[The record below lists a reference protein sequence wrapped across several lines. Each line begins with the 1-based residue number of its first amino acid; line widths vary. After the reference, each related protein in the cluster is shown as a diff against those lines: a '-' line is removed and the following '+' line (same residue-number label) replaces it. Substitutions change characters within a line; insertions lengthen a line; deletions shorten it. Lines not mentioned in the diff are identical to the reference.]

1 MKGVTDETVIPFVIK
16 RINIKTGKEFFM
28 YDENMLIDLEGEDYG
43 ERVIRT
49 VSEPD
54 SYFPRS
60 LTLYDDI
67 VSANIVATDDYGDR
81 PAEYE
86 ISVPALGYAFIHA
99 PYNIEIS
106 GGGTMIIYNPPRLL
120 RLGLKNGDI
129 HYFPFSGA
137 EGKDAK
143 TEYEKEIADLFDDKY
158 KDIKI
163 LREAAKVMKLM
174 EGLDDEEAGLNP
186 EEYPEES
193 FRNYF
198 EQMPK
203 TIELV
208 DYFKEKCDY
217 EDGEDIQELEEE
229 GETKLRSFTNAM
241 KWLGE
246 RNREC
251 FDLRLQNF
259 YRYTSEDN

>member
-1 MKGVTDETVIPFVIK
+1 
-16 RINIKTGKEFFM
+16 M
-28 YDENMLIDLEGEDYG
+28 YDENMLIDLGGENYG
-43 ERVIRT
+43 EQIIRT

-54 SYFPRS
+54 SYFPES

-106 GGGTMIIYNPPRLL
+106 GGGTMMLYNPPRLL
-120 RLGLKNGDI
+120 RLGLNNGNV

-137 EGKDAK
+137 DGKDAK
-143 TEYEKEIADLFDDKY
+143 TGYEKEIADLFDDKY
-158 KDIKI
+158 DDIKI
-163 LREAAKVMKLM
+163 LREAAKVMQLM

-193 FRNYF
+193 FIDYF
-198 EQMPK
+198 KQMPRAS
-203 TIELV
+203 ELA
-208 DYFKEKCDY
+208 DYFKENGDY
-217 EDGEDIQELEEE
+217 EDEEDTREFEEG
-229 GETKLRSFTNAM
+229 GETKLRSFINAM

-251 FDLRLQNF
+251 FDLRIQNF

>member
-1 MKGVTDETVIPFVIK
+1 MQGVTDETVIPFVIK

>member
-1 MKGVTDETVIPFVIK
+1 
-16 RINIKTGKEFFM
+16 M

-43 ERVIRT
+43 ERIIRT

-54 SYFPRS
+54 SYFPKS

-67 VSANIVATDDYGDR
+67 LSANIVATDDYGYR
-81 PAEYE
+81 PEGYE
-86 ISVPALGYAFIHA
+86 ISVPTPGYAFIHA

-106 GGGTMIIYNPPRLL
+106 GGGTMILHNSPRLL
-120 RLGLKNGDI
+120 KIRLKNGDV
-129 HYFPFSGA
+129 HYFPFSGTDR
-137 EGKDAK
+137 GDTK
-143 TEYEKEIADLFDDKY
+143 TGYEKEIADLFDDKY
-158 KDIKI
+158 EDIKN

-174 EGLDDEEAGLNP
+174 EGLDDEESGLNP

-203 TIELV
+203 ASELV
-208 DYFKEKCDY
+208 DYFREKCGY
-217 EDGEDIQELEEE
+217 EDGEDIEELEEE
-229 GETKLRSFTNAM
+229 GETKLNSFTNAM

-246 RNREC
+246 KNREC

-259 YRYTSEDN
+259 YKYTSEDN

>member
-1 MKGVTDETVIPFVIK
+1 
-16 RINIKTGKEFFM
+16 M
-28 YDENMLIDLEGEDYG
+28 YDENMLIDLEGENYG
-43 ERVIRT
+43 EQIIRT

-54 SYFPRS
+54 SYFPES

-67 VSANIVATDDYGDR
+67 VSANIVATDDYGYR
-81 PAEYE
+81 PDEYE

-106 GGGTMIIYNPPRLL
+106 GGGTMILYNPPRLL
-120 RLGLKNGDI
+120 KISLKNGDV

-137 EGKDAK
+137 DREDTK
-143 TEYEKEIADLFDDKY
+143 TSYEKEIADLFDDKY
-158 KDIKI
+158 EDIKI

-193 FRNYF
+193 FWNYF
-198 EQMPK
+198 EQIPNA
-203 TIELV
+203 IELV
-208 DYFKEKCDY
+208 DYFKEKCGY
-217 EDGEDIQELEEE
+217 EEGEDIGELEEE
-229 GETKLRSFTNAM
+229 GETRLNSFINAM

-246 RNREC
+246 KNGEC

-259 YRYTSEDN
+259 YKYTSEDN